1 MRDIITSPNYSQL
14 AVVSSYFVLITLR
27 EYLIAFR
34 LKGMSIQ
41 ESRRKNMST
50 DNFNTDNFYADIP
63 VMQNFV
69 DITHSENFYTVPND
83 WAIVITDIVGS
94 TKAIEL
100 GKYKDVNLL
109 GACSIIVI
117 LNIVGDLEIP
127 FVFGG
132 DGASLLIPPKFIK
145 EVAQA
150 LLAVQKMAV
159 DEFNLILRT
168 GIVPITAITSNYEI
182 KVAKLRISENY
193 DQAILRGGGI
203 SYATN
208 LVKDIAT
215 TDLYSPKSENGY
227 AIADFSGLECR
238 WQDIPTRHE
247 EILSLIVFV
256 TAPSQTQID
265 SLYREVINEI
275 DRIYGQGI
283 ECHPVVSENLQLS
296 FRKKNLLPETK
307 VFNASKDRW
316 QKVLYLWKIRLINLL
331 GLILIKFN
339 IKISGFNWGDYKQ
352 VVSEATDFKKFDDVL
367 RMVISGTARQRKQ
380 LINYLENKFQEG
392 RLVYGFHISD
402 RTLMTCLVFERDGR
416 QVHFV
421 DGADGGYALA
431 AKAMKDRLKS

>member
-1 MRDIITSPNYSQL
+1 
-14 AVVSSYFVLITLR
+14 
-27 EYLIAFR
+27 
-34 LKGMSIQ
+34 MSIQ
-41 ESRRKNMST
+41 RPRRKNMST
-50 DNFNTDNFYADIP
+50 ESFYADIP
-63 VMQNFV
+63 VMQNFA
-69 DITHSENFYTVPND
+69 DITDSENFYPVPND
-83 WAIVITDIVGS
+83 WAIVITDVVES
-94 TKAIEL
+94 TKAIKL

-127 FVFGG
+127 FIFGG
-132 DGASLLIPPKFIK
+132 DGASLLIPPRFIQ
-145 EVAQA
+145 EAAQA
-150 LLAVQKMAV
+150 LLAVQKMAA
-159 DEFNLILRT
+159 DEFNLTLRT
-168 GIVPITAITSNYEI
+168 GIVPIAAITSNYEI

-193 DQAILRGGGI
+193 DQGILRGGGI

-215 TDLYSPKSENGY
+215 TDLYSPKSEGGY

-275 DRIYGQGI
+275 DRIYGQGT
-283 ECHPVVSENLQLS
+283 ECHPVVSENLQLA
-296 FRKKNLLPETK
+296 FRKKNLLSETK
-307 VFNASKDRW
+307 VFITSKDWW
-316 QKVLYLWKIRLINLL
+316 QQVLYLWKIRLINLL

-339 IKISGFNWGDYKQ
+339 LKTSGFNWGNYKQ
-352 VVSEATDFKKFDDVL
+352 IVSEATDFKKFDDVL
-367 RMVISGTARQRKQ
+367 RMVISGKTRQRKK
-380 LINYLENKFQEG
+380 LINYLEKKFQEG
-392 RLVYGFHISD
+392 RLVYGFHVSD
-402 RTLMTCLVFERDGR
+402 RALMTCLVFERDGR